1 MQISNAA
8 FTQLFN
14 QIQCI
19 GFFIRAVIRVLES
32 TDWRNANANAI
43 GTPFFNPGIDHFQYQ
58 TCAIFH
64 AAAVLIG
71 TMV

>member
-19 GFFIRAVIRVLES
+19 GFFIRAVICVLES
-32 TDWRNANANAI
+32 TDWLNANANAI

-58 TCAIFH
+58 SCAIFH
-64 AAAVLIG
+64 AAAGLSG